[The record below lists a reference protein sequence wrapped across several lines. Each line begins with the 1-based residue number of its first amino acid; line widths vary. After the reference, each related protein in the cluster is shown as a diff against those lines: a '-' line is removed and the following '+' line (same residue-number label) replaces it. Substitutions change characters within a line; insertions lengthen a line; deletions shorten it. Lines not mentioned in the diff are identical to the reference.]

1 MSIGVYGVKRPADV
15 DPSDIEVI
23 VIYTKTRNSTDI
35 QTVTKLFG
43 NQVIRPMMSNSDI
56 GGTDLEILG
65 GLYNL
70 TLPRNVFN
78 QKGFYTIYLRPA
90 QIRIKIED
98 CAELATYPDVK
109 GLVFNIDQAP
119 VDFINKFTNNGL
131 DGYRVE
137 YLNND
142 GTKIPNLYRIITS
155 SFISEP
161 VQINTANSSQKSIK
175 YIYNNVGNL
184 LFCTVTPNAAP
195 SFKPTA
201 APFIGRK
208 DQNVIITNT
217 NFTPQMIELEMVNYD
232 VESLAIGLF
241 ADQTKSM
248 DDGIYTIYDF
258 DGNIYAQYDLYEIR
272 DNVDNKLFEVRKK
285 RNVID
290 TTKSLNNIIGNNG

>member
-1 MSIGVYGVKRPADV
+1 MGVGLYGTKRPADV
-15 DPSDIEVI
+15 EPSDIEVI
-23 VIYTKTRNSTDI
+23 VIYSRSRNATDT
-35 QTVTKLFG
+35 QTINRIPG
-43 NQVIRPMMSNSDI
+43 NQIIAPLLSNASL
-56 GGTDLEILG
+56 GGSDLEVLG
-65 GLYNL
+65 GLYNM
-70 TLPRNVFN
+70 TLPRNIFN
-78 QKGFYTIYLRPA
+78 EKGFYTIYLRPS

-109 GLVFNIDQAP
+109 GLIFNIDQVP
-119 VDFINKFTNNGL
+119 VEFTNKFTNNGL

-161 VQINTANSSQKSIK
+161 VQINTPNSSQKTIK
-175 YIYNNVGNL
+175 YIYNNVGNM

-195 SFKPTA
+195 SFKPTS

-217 NFTPQMIELEMVNYD
+217 NFSPQIIELELVDYD

-241 ADQTKSM
+241 SDQTKSM
-248 DDGIYTIYDF
+248 DDGIYTVYDF
-258 DGNIYAQYDLYEIR
+258 NGNIYAQYDLYEIR
-272 DNVDNKLFEVRKK
+272 DNVDNKLYEVRRK
-285 RNVID
+285 RTNID
-290 TTKSLNNIIGNNG
+290 TTKALNNIIRNG

>member
-1 MSIGVYGVKRPADV
+1 VSIGVYGVKRPADV
-15 DPSDIEVI
+15 DPTDIEVI
-23 VIYTKTRNSTDI
+23 VVYTRTRNSTEI
-35 QTVTKLFG
+35 QNVTKLLG
-43 NQVIRPMMSNSDI
+43 SQVIRPMMSNTEL
-56 GGTDLEILG
+56 GGTDVEILG

-70 TLPRNVFN
+70 TLPRDVFN

-90 QIRIKIED
+90 QIRVKIED

-119 VDFINKFTNNGL
+119 IDFVNRFTNNGL

-142 GTKIPNLYRIITS
+142 GTKIPNLYRVITS

-161 VQINTANSSQKSIK
+161 VQINTPNSSQKAIK
-175 YIYNNVGNL
+175 YIFNNVGNL
-184 LFCTVTPNAAP
+184 LFCTVTPNVAP
-195 SFKPTA
+195 SFKPTS

-217 NFTPQMIELEMVNYD
+217 NFAPQMIELEMVNYD
-232 VESLAIGLF
+232 LESLAIGLF

-272 DNVDNKLFEVRKK
+272 DNVDKKLFEVRT
-285 RNVID
+285 RRVNVD
-290 TTKSLNNIIGNNG
+290 TTKTLNNIVRNG